1 MQCDKM
7 KEVEKEEVGEQE
19 GADQPNCRLVDS
31 TKTTCTIE
39 NLSMNCYK
47 LWLEVASPLGP
58 IQSKPIYLEAR
69 DHGEDRPG
77 LDWSGC
83 LKNRYFIY

>member
-7 KEVEKEEVGEQE
+7 KEMVEPSDTIAEVH
-19 GADQPNCRLVDS
+19 ANCRLVDS

-47 LWLEVASPLGP
+47 LWLEVTSPLGP
-58 IQSKPIYLEAR
+58 IQSKPVYLTAR
-69 DHGEDRPG
+69 DHGEDQPSLVVVQHSKEAFG
-77 LDWSGC
+77 
-83 LKNRYFIY
+83 I